1 MRLGLHSQLRRRWC
15 PRGHRLV
22 QPQQMKFE
30 WNWLSLA
37 VDVQTGR
44 LFWRWQERLRSDC
57 VQETV
62 SEWKQQG
69 IDVLVWDNAPSH
81 HAKIVAEVGLPL
93 AYLPPFSPELNPA
106 ERIFEEVRRWVE
118 GKIYDTLAQKVEAVE
133 LYLTQLASDGEAVKQ
148 LASWEWIRQSIG
160 KLKTNEA

>member
-1 MRLGLHSQLRRRWC
+1 MVCTASCVGVGVQC
-15 PRGHRLV
+15 PRGYKLV

-37 VDVQTGR
+37 VDVQAGR

-57 VQETV
+57 VRETV
-62 SEWKQQG
+62 TAWKEQG
-69 IDVLVWDNAPSH
+69 IDALVWDNAPSH
-81 HAKIVAEVGLPL
+81 RAKVVAEAGLPL

-118 GKIYDTLAQKVEAVE
+118 GKIYPALDDKVKAVE
-133 LYLTQLASDGEAVKQ
+133 DYLNALSGDVERVKQ
-148 LASWEWIRQSIG
+148 LAGWEWISASLA
-160 KLKTNEA
+160 KLKKRPD